1 MKQLT
6 ENYRTARLDPK
17 TLAIL
22 EYAERI
28 TRDPATMIE
37 IEIRTLLDRG
47 LSEEAILHAAA
58 IASYF
63 NYINRISDGLGV
75 KLEPALAHDEPASA

>member
-1 MKQLT
+1 MNDATLVKQLA
-6 ENYRTARLDPK
+6 EDYRKANLDHK

-28 TRDPATMIE
+28 TRDAASIAE
-37 IEIRTLLDRG
+37 AQIQG
-47 LSEEAILHAAA
+47 LREHGISDEEILHATE

-63 NYINRISDGLGV
+63 NYINRISDALGV
-75 KLEPALAHDEPASA
+75 ELEQ